1 MPKDRQ
7 ISCVLTFREQKNTVN
22 SDVFGTSRA
31 KNHSIYDALGP
42 WTKLF
47 THIYSVFSTPPSKK
61 NVFTQFSACLPEIV
75 FLGESCKDIDIY
87 SVLAFGM
94 HQKRR
99 REFTKKSPTRHYLAA
114 SPFLSH
120 VVRILD
126 PRNPQIPM
134 EGILGRVGG
143 RR

>member
-1 MPKDRQ
+1 MFFQHHLAKKMYLRSFQ
-7 ISCVLTFREQKNTVN
+7 HVCQK
-22 SDVFGTSRA
+22 SF
-31 KNHSIYDALGP
+31 
-42 WTKLF
+42 
-47 THIYSVFSTPPSKK
+47 
-61 NVFTQFSACLPEIV
+61 